1 MNVNMIATSNPISS
15 TAFPIYRPMTSADIA
30 TAQKMSLAVSW
41 PHRLEDWQFALDAG
55 TGFVA
60 ELDGAVIGTGLC
72 WKHGTKRASLGLV
85 IVSDAHQGRG
95 IGRKLMETLIEEVGS
110 RVTFLHATPEGK
122 PLYEKLGF
130 SVCGMLKQH
139 QGRVTETAPVTL
151 PHGIRLRDAQ
161 HEDLAQLAALAT
173 RATGLERQAMLA
185 ALFRV
190 GSCAV
195 LEQNGSIIGFSVF
208 RLFGRG
214 YVIGPVVASASP
226 EDLNAKALIAC
237 WLKGRENEYIRVD
250 VPVGPGES
258 DINDWLAAQGLPCVD
273 SVVKM
278 VRNAPADEHSG
289 LPNADVRWYGLITQ
303 AMF

>member
-1 MNVNMIATSNPISS
+1 MEMNMNSASNSNGSTTSPM
-15 TAFPIYRPMTSADIA
+15 YRPMTSADIA

-41 PHRLEDWQFALDAG
+41 PHRPEDWQFALDVG

-60 ELDGAVIGTGLC
+60 ELDGVVIGTGLC
-72 WKHGTKRASLGLV
+72 WKHGPERASLGLV
-85 IVSDAHQGRG
+85 IVADAYQGRG
-95 IGRKLMETLIEEVGS
+95 IGRKLMEMLIEEAGS

-139 QGRVTETAPVTL
+139 QGRVTQTTPITL
-151 PHGIRLRDAQ
+151 PDSIRLRDARPD
-161 HEDLAQLAALAT
+161 DLAQLTALAT
-173 RATGLERQAMLA
+173 RSTGLERQAMMA
-185 ALFRV
+185 ALFEV

-208 RLFGRG
+208 RRFGRG
-214 YVIGPVVASASP
+214 YVIGPVIAFACAN
-226 EDLNAKALIAC
+226 DLNAKALIAR
-237 WLKGRENEYIRVD
+237 WLMGRENEYIRVD

-258 DINDWLAAQGLPCVD
+258 DINDWLAGQGLLCVD
-273 SVVKM
+273 SIVKM
-278 VRNAPADEHSG
+278 VRNAPADAHSG
-289 LPNADVRWYGLITQ
+289 PPDAEVRWYGLITQ

>member
-1 MNVNMIATSNPISS
+1 MNVNINAVSDTVGSNASPIFRS
-15 TAFPIYRPMTSADIA
+15 MTSADIA
-30 TAQKMSLAVSW
+30 TAQRMSLAVSW
-41 PHRLEDWQFALDAG
+41 PHRLEDWQFAQDAG

-60 ELDGAVIGTGLC
+60 ELDGMVIGTGLC
-72 WKHGTKRASLGLV
+72 WKHGAERASLGLV
-85 IVSDAHQGRG
+85 IVSDAYQGRG
-95 IGRKLMETLIEEVGS
+95 VGRKLMEMLIEEAGS

-122 PLYEKLGF
+122 PLYDKLGF

-139 QGRVTETAPVTL
+139 QGRVTKTTPVRL
-151 PHGIRLRDAQ
+151 PDGVSLRDAQ
-161 HEDLAQLAALAT
+161 PEDLAQLIALAT

-185 ALFRV
+185 ALFQV
-190 GSCAV
+190 GSCSV
-195 LEQNGSIIGFSVF
+195 LEQNGSIVGFSVF

-214 YVIGPVVASASP
+214 YVIGPVIAFASAN
-226 EDLNAKALIAC
+226 DLNAKALIAC
-237 WLKGRENEYIRVD
+237 WLKGRENEYVRID

-258 DINDWLAAQGLPCVD
+258 DINDWLAAQGLTCVD

-289 LPNADVRWYGLITQ
+289 PPDADVRWYGLVNQ